1 MSDPQPIRIRHSRQ
15 GYREAAA
22 RLAVM
27 QRRVAALL
35 VALEDAPDDLTQ
47 AMAEAAAP
55 HLEAA
60 ATALRAAAA
69 ELHR

>member
-1 MSDPQPIRIRHSRQ
+1 MNDPHPVRVRHTRQ

-35 VALEDAPDDLTQ
+35 AALEAAPDDYTQ
-47 AMAEAAAP
+47 NVAEAAAP

-60 ATALRAAAA
+60 ASALRAAAS